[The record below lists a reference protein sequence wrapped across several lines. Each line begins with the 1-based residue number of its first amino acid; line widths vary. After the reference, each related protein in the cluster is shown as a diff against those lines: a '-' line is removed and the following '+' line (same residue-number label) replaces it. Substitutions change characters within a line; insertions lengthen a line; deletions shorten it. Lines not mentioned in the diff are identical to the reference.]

1 MSRVIALALNSLGSP
16 LKLQVYFR
24 IGAMLVTTMLVCST
38 LIFYFG
44 NQMVD
49 TLAAGVATLA
59 DIAVA
64 SILPYLFAAA
74 IAGMTAMAIT
84 TILPTARSIEPQEA
98 ILHRLRQLSS
108 GDLTTS
114 EKVASSGPMREISME
129 LNQSIGML
137 RHQMTAMKIVNR
149 QQWSTLCNIRDAV
162 ERGNLDMAMS
172 YIEQMEKTWQKTAE
186 IEKKLLT

>member
-114 EKVASSGPMREISME
+114 EKVANSGPMREISME